1 MAKNRKK
8 ERKEGKKEKRK
19 KKEER
24 KEFYSVSVPTDLQER
39 QNEKVWMN
47 FFALILNKL
56 NLRPVL

>member
-19 KKEER
+19 KER
-24 KEFYSVSVPTDLQER
+24 KKVKFYSVSGSHWSSGKA
-39 QNEKVWMN
+39 NEKVWMN